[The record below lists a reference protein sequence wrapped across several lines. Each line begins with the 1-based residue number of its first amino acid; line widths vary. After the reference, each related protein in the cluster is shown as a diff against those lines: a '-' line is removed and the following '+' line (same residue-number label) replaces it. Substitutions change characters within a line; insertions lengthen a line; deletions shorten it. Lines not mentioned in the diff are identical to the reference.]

1 LKLVDDTGGDE
12 DEVENGEEFKLH
24 IRHTIADHPE

>member
-12 DEVENGEEFKLH
+12 DEVEDCEEFKLH
-24 IRHTIADHPE
+24 IRDAIANHPE